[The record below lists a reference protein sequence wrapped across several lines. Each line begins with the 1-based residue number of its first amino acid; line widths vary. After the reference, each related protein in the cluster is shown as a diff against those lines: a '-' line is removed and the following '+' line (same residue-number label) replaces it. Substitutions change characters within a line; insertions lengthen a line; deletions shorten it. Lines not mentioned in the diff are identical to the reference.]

1 MKTLLL
7 LRHAK
12 AVSGS
17 DSLRDL
23 DRSLNDQGRRQAES
37 VGKYLKE
44 QNIDLD
50 LVLSSTARRARE
62 TTELVL
68 AAAECVTEVRYDPR
82 IYEAS
87 RQQLLEVVSEIEE
100 DKSQVLLVGH
110 NPGLEELLQRLTG
123 CFESM
128 GTGTLAKVDLKS
140 SHWNEA
146 ADHEGHLDW
155 LLKPQELARG

>member
-1 MKTLLL
+1 MRTLLL

-23 DRSLNDQGRRQAES
+23 DRSLNDQGRSQSER
-37 VGKYLKE
+37 VGKYLKK
-44 QNIDLD
+44 QNIGLD

-68 AAAECVTEVRYDPR
+68 TAAECVIEVRYDLR

-87 RQQLLEVVSEIEE
+87 RQQLLEVVSELE
-100 DKSQVLLVGH
+100 DQKNRILLVGH

-123 CFESM
+123 RFESM
-128 GTGTLAKVDLKS
+128 ATGTLANVDLKA
-140 SHWNEA
+140 SHWTEA
-146 ADHEGHLDW
+146 ANHEGRLDW
-155 LLKPQELARG
+155 LVKAQELV